1 MDSGEQLEL
10 LARLLAALLL
20 GGLVGLQREYRGHE
34 AGIRTS
40 ALVCAGAATFGA
52 ISLQFTDDARIAAAV
67 VQGIGFIGAGLIFQQ
82 GTGFQGVTTAASVW
96 VLAGIGL
103 MAALD
108 LWLVAV
114 LFTGAVIV
122 LLELAPVSD
131 WVFEAGRRR
140 RRGRP
145 GRRQGPPP
153 SRGSGDREG

>member
-1 MDSGEQLEL
+1 MDSGEQLEF

-40 ALVCAGAATFGA
+40 ALVCAGAAVFGE
-52 ISLQFTDDARIAAAV
+52 ISLQFNEDARIAAAV

-82 GTGFQGVTTAASVW
+82 GTGFQGVTSAATIW

-103 MAALD
+103 LTALD

-114 LFTGAVIV
+114 LFTAAVIL

-140 RRGRP
+140 RSGHPGKRPDAPSARG
-145 GRRQGPPP
+145 GGNN
-153 SRGSGDREG
+153 EG